1 MHKPRLAPL
10 LIGKIDLHVARQRVE
25 IGAVEIGDL
34 IKATEHLK
42 LDTPV
47 GSIAFRAIDHQSTMG
62 VYIGKL
68 AVRDGQ
74 GVMTDWRYVDDG
86 APRRR
91 EEEVKHVST
100 NFSSLAA

>member
-74 GVMTDWRYVDDG
+74 GVMTDWRYVDG
-86 APRRR
+86 ADYQPADKD
-91 EEEVKHVST
+91 V
-100 NFSSLAA
+100 LAKLKN